1 VHTDLLAAGLIPDP
15 YLDEN
20 EEKVAWIGR
29 SDWVYETTFEHDA
42 EGDRIDLVCAGL
54 DTVATVTL
62 NDVELGRTA
71 NMHRGYRFTAGIWQD
86 IGLHTWRPARLA
98 EVRPQATVEDGV
110 GRVDVHVTL
119 DRDTDGPV
127 TIAAAISGREAVLTV
142 TVDEPELWWP
152 RGYGDEPRYDL
163 DVTLRHT
170 DDPLAPGLSCGL
182 AHDQAGVE
190 HGGVDRLPGDSR
202 EEESGH
208 LAPHALGG
216 LMHGG

>member
-98 EVRPQATVEDGV
+98 EVRPQATV
-110 GRVDVHVTL
+110 
-119 DRDTDGPV
+119 
-127 TIAAAISGREAVLTV
+127 
-142 TVDEPELWWP
+142 DEPELWWP